1 MKFKLLNPYIT
12 SSNTFTEM
20 LLTLIVQING
30 IGSSIYGIPG
40 ATWYQA
46 NKNIQQFISNNSIN
60 YVHACNESS
69 SLYMASY
76 EALSLNKVG
85 VTFSTSGPGT
95 LMATPG
101 VGTTFYESNP
111 LVCFFGVPV
120 VDFQFIDKSLFS
132 TICKYVFYI
141 DNNTI
146 NPQTMLLD
154 AFTIAKYGTPSS
166 PGKGPVAVFVLDSC
180 WYSTYKYT
188 PMSNSTL
195 SYPININY
203 TVSFIRKI
211 FSNFN
216 SSSKII
222 IRVGERVDPEIVK
235 KLADLSNIYK
245 NIFIT
250 LTLLS
255 KTYINPLEYSN
266 VGIDGPIS
274 NPTIN
279 QLYKNATVVID
290 VGDGQNY
297 SGIIYT
303 DIYPYMKENTPLF
316 YILNSKSKYP
326 PSSSNISNTLYMNVN
341 IFLNLFLKFYVN
353 VPFPLVAWSD
363 VRQSESTYV
372 STILNAYKSQ
382 TSLIDNT
389 TLTTISIVA
398 QCFDVIYKNQ
408 PNNYTNGNLE
418 MVIDD
423 NLLYSTDVGLV
434 SFLTNSFIRLKNT
447 MAISI
452 LGEFSAI
459 GSSISVTAGYL
470 RTNKYKG
477 AVMVIGDGGFLNVS
491 SYLIDLC
498 KVLNENPDY
507 SILILLM
514 NDNCYTNV
522 AEGELVLFGNYT
534 SITSTSSLQ
543 IGIDLGTIASS
554 FFGSK
559 LSNYKKITDTF
570 DSSELTDFITSWY
583 TTRPYG
589 ASILHYSTSVGQP
602 YQIT

>member
-1 MKFKLLNPYIT
+1 
-12 SSNTFTEM
+12 
-20 LLTLIVQING
+20 
-30 IGSSIYGIPG
+30 
-40 ATWYQA
+40 
-46 NKNIQQFISNNSIN
+46 
-60 YVHACNESS
+60 
-69 SLYMASY
+69 
-76 EALSLNKVG
+76 
-85 VTFSTSGPGT
+85 
-95 LMATPG
+95 
-101 VGTTFYESNP
+101 
-111 LVCFFGVPV
+111 
-120 VDFQFIDKSLFS
+120 
-132 TICKYVFYI
+132 
-141 DNNTI
+141 
-146 NPQTMLLD
+146 
-154 AFTIAKYGTPSS
+154 
-166 PGKGPVAVFVLDSC
+166 
-180 WYSTYKYT
+180 
-188 PMSNSTL
+188 
-195 SYPININY
+195 
-203 TVSFIRKI
+203 
-211 FSNFN
+211 
-216 SSSKII
+216 
-222 IRVGERVDPEIVK
+222 
-235 KLADLSNIYK
+235 
-245 NIFIT
+245 
-250 LTLLS
+250 
-255 KTYINPLEYSN
+255 
-266 VGIDGPIS
+266 
-274 NPTIN
+274 
-279 QLYKNATVVID
+279 
-290 VGDGQNY
+290 
-297 SGIIYT
+297 
-303 DIYPYMKENTPLF
+303 MKENTPLF